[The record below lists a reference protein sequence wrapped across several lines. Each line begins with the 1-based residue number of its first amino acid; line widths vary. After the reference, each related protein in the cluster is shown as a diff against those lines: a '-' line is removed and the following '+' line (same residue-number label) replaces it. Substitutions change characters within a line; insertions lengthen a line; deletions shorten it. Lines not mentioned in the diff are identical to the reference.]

1 MNRLE
6 GKVAIITGA
15 SGGIG
20 KATAMLFIEEGADV
34 LMVDLNE
41 DELSAACTDMNSNKV
56 SYFVGDVTRSSDNFE
71 AVKLATERYGG
82 LDVFIANAGIGGD
95 VASIEEYEE
104 SRFDKVMEINAKAPF
119 LGLNAAI
126 PAMTAR
132 GGGSFVITSS
142 VAGVIGASLLSP
154 YVMSKH
160 AVVGLMKSAS
170 KECAPL
176 NIRVNTVNPAP
187 VETDM
192 MRIIEDGMDS
202 LSEEGNPK
210 ARIEESIP
218 LGRYAQPEEIAKL
231 MLFLSSDDS
240 SFVTGSVYLADGGS
254 TA

>member
-1 MNRLE
+1 M
-6 GKVAIITGA
+6 
-15 SGGIG
+15 
-20 KATAMLFIEEGADV
+20 
-34 LMVDLNE
+34 
-41 DELSAACTDMNSNKV
+41 
-56 SYFVGDVTRSSDNFE
+56 
-71 AVKLATERYGG
+71 
-82 LDVFIANAGIGGD
+82 
-95 VASIEEYEE
+95 
-104 SRFDKVMEINAKAPF
+104 FDKVMEINAKGPF
-119 LGLNAAI
+119 LGLKAAI
-126 PAMTAR
+126 PAKTPR
-132 GGGSFVITSS
+132 GGGSIVITSS

>member
-20 KATAMLFIEEGADV
+20 KATAKLFIEEGADV
-34 LMVDLNE
+34 LMVDINE
-41 DELSAACTDMNSNKV
+41 DELSAACIDMNSNKV
-56 SYFVGDVTRSSDNFE
+56 SYFVCDVTKSSDNLE
-71 AVKLATERYGG
+71 AVKLAKERYGG
-82 LDVFIANAGIGGD
+82 LDVFIANAGIAGD

-104 SRFDKVMEINAKAPF
+104 SKFDQVMEVNAKGPF
-119 LGLNAAI
+119 LGLKAAI
-126 PAMTAR
+126 PAMTER

-142 VAGVIGASLLSP
+142 VAGVIGASSLSP

-160 AVVGLMKSAS
+160 AVSVSVEWAS
-170 KECAPL
+170 L

-187 VETDM
+187 VDTDM
-192 MRIIEDGMDS
+192 MKILEDGMDS
-202 LSEEGNPK
+202 VSEEDNPK
-210 ARIEESIP
+210 ARIEENIP

-240 SFVTGSVYLADGGS
+240 SFITGSVYLADGGS

>member
-6 GKVAIITGA
+6 GKVVIITGA

-20 KATAMLFIEEGADV
+20 KAAAKLFIEEGASV

-41 DELSAACTDMNSNKV
+41 EELSAACKDIHSNKV
-56 SYFVGDVTRSSDNFE
+56 SYFVGDVKKSMDNFE
-71 AVKLATERYGG
+71 AVKLAKERYGG

-104 SRFDKVMEINAKAPF
+104 SRFDQVMEVNAKGPF
-119 LGLNAAI
+119 LGLKAAI
-126 PAMTAR
+126 PAMTER
-132 GGGSFVITSS
+132 GGGSFIITSS

-187 VETDM
+187 VDTDM
-192 MRIIEDGMDS
+192 MRIIENGMDS
-202 LSEEGNPK
+202 LSEEDDPK
-210 ARIEESIP
+210 ARIEENIP

>member
-56 SYFVGDVTRSSDNFE
+56 SYFIGDVTRSSDNFE

-104 SRFDKVMEINAKAPF
+104 SRFDKVMEINAKGPF
-119 LGLNAAI
+119 LGLKAAI

-160 AVVGLMKSAS
+160 L
-170 KECAPL
+170 
-176 NIRVNTVNPAP
+176 
-187 VETDM
+187 
-192 MRIIEDGMDS
+192 S
-202 LSEEGNPK
+202 L
-210 ARIEESIP
+210 IHI
-218 LGRYAQPEEIAKL
+218 
-231 MLFLSSDDS
+231 
-240 SFVTGSVYLADGGS
+240 
-254 TA
+254 

>member
-95 VASIEEYEE
+95 VAAIEVYEE
-104 SRFDKVMEINAKAPF
+104 SRVDKVLEINAKAPF
-119 LGLNAAI
+119 LGLKAAI

>member
-56 SYFVGDVTRSSDNFE
+56 SYFIGDVTRSSDNFE

-104 SRFDKVMEINAKAPF
+104 SRFDKVMEINAKGPF
-119 LGLNAAI
+119 LGLKAAI

-231 MLFLSSDDS
+231 ILFLSSDDS
-240 SFVTGSVYLADGGS
+240 SFVTGSIYLADGGS

>member
-56 SYFVGDVTRSSDNFE
+56 SYFVEIGRASCNNFE

-104 SRFDKVMEINAKAPF
+104 SRFDKVMEINAKGPF
-119 LGLNAAI
+119 LGLKAAI

>member
-41 DELSAACTDMNSNKV
+41 DELSAACTDMNSNNV

-71 AVKLATERYGG
+71 AVKFATDRYGG

-104 SRFDKVMEINAKAPF
+104 SRFDKVMEVNAKGPF
-119 LGLNAAI
+119 LALKAAI
-126 PAMTAR
+126 PAMTER

-154 YVMSKH
+154 YVMRKH

-192 MRIIEDGMDS
+192 MRLIEDGMDS
-202 LSEEGNPK
+202 VSEEDNPK
-210 ARIEESIP
+210 AKIEESIP